1 MIPFDAAGTFRPR
14 AGGHELRRLAVRG
27 AVVTVSASGVA
38 LAAQVVSTFILARL
52 LVPADFGVVTMAT
65 TFSLLLVN
73 CGFNGF
79 TEAIIQSEE
88 VDHQTVSNLF
98 WLNSGIGV
106 VLALIFAVA
115 GSLLA
120 RFYGNPLVAA
130 VCRGL
135 AIGIAIAALSVVHL
149 ALLQRAMR
157 FVGTSVNDVTGRTLN
172 TILSIILALRG
183 WGYWALVAGIVG
195 QQLSVTLGS
204 WLMCPWIPSLP
215 RRTGKTG
222 TMVRFA
228 GKVYGQFSVA
238 YFTRNIDNFLVGW
251 RFNAVALGFYKKAFD
266 LFALTA
272 SQLTAPMNNVAL
284 AALSRLHQD
293 HDRFRRSLASS
304 LGMVALLGMAA
315 SANLTL
321 VGKDVV
327 RVVLGAKWSEA
338 GTIFEIFG
346 PGIGAMLL
354 GSTVSWVHLSIG
366 KPGRLL
372 RWGIISLAFT
382 VSAFLVALRWGPSG
396 IAAAWSISYW
406 VLLLP
411 SFWYAGRPIGFRVS
425 MLVSAVWRYAAAALA
440 AGLVSAAI
448 MQRAQLWE
456 TPPSTGAAL
465 GACFAISAIFSVL
478 YLAAV
483 ILFHGG
489 ISPLQEFAG
498 LLRELA
504 PSRRAAPT
512 LEVNVVE
519 ELK

>member
-1 MIPFDAAGTFRPR
+1 MIPFDADGAFHPSAR
-14 AGGHELRRLAVRG
+14 GHELRRLAVRG

-38 LAAQVVSTFILARL
+38 LVAQVVSTFVLARL
-52 LVPADFGVVTMAT
+52 LIPSDFGVVTMAT
-65 TFSLLLVN
+65 TFSLLLVS

-79 TEAIIQSEE
+79 TEAIIQSETI
-88 VDHQTVSNLF
+88 DRQTASNLF
-98 WLNSGIGV
+98 WLNSGLGL
-106 VLALIFAVA
+106 VLALSFAAA
-115 GSLLA
+115 GSLLSH
-120 RFYGNPLVAA
+120 FYGNSLVAG

-135 AIGIAIAALSVVHL
+135 SLGVAIAAPSVVHL

-157 FVGTSVNDVTGRTLN
+157 FVGTSVNDVTGRTVN
-172 TILSIILALRG
+172 TALAIILAMRG

-204 WLMCPWIPSLP
+204 WLMCQWIPSLP
-215 RRTGKTG
+215 RRTGKTRS
-222 TMVRFA
+222 MVKFA
-228 GKVYGQFSVA
+228 VEVYGQFSVA

-284 AALSRLHQD
+284 AALSRLHDD

-321 VGKDVV
+321 VGRDVV
-327 RVVLGAKWSEA
+327 RVVLGPKWSEA

-354 GSTVSWVHLSIG
+354 SSTVSWVHLSIG

-406 VLLLP
+406 ILLLP
-411 SFWYAGRPIGFRVS
+411 GFWYAGRPIGFRVS
-425 MLVSAVWRYAAAALA
+425 TLVSAVWRYAAAALA
-440 AGLVSAAI
+440 AGLTSAII
-448 MQRAQLWE
+448 MRRLGLWDI
-456 TPPSTGAAL
+456 PSSTGAAL
-465 GACFAISAIFSVL
+465 GESVAISAIFFTL
-478 YLAAV
+478 YLVAV
-483 ILFHGG
+483 ALFHGG
-489 ISPLQEFAG
+489 IQPLRQFVS
-498 LLRELA
+498 LLLELA
-504 PSRRAAPT
+504 PSRRKASR
-512 LEVNVVE
+512 LEDGVVE
-519 ELK
+519 EVR